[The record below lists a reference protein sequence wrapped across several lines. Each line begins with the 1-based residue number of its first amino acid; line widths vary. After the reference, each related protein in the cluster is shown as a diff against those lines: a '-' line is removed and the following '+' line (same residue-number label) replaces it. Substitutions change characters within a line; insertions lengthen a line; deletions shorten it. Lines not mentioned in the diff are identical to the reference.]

1 MSHESS
7 SAHDLLPN
15 ELREDSVPEVA
26 PLRLLHP
33 VWCCPGQGCLDA
45 DHLGERNAVH
55 RSKRTTCQTE
65 NVIMALNRIRY
76 DTPRFIDGQRHEVNG
91 QGEPAPERGSDRV
104 ELTLTQG
111 ELTAH
116 AGGLGVP
123 ELQELIALLEQQLDH
138 LQKGPF
144 PRDYPREALTH

>member
-1 MSHESS
+1 
-7 SAHDLLPN
+7 
-15 ELREDSVPEVA
+15 
-26 PLRLLHP
+26 
-33 VWCCPGQGCLDA
+33 
-45 DHLGERNAVH
+45 
-55 RSKRTTCQTE
+55 
-65 NVIMALNRIRY
+65 MALNRIRY

>member
-1 MSHESS
+1 MSQESCS
-7 SAHDLLPN
+7 LHDFLPY

-33 VWCCPGQGCLDA
+33 VWCCPSQGCLDV
-45 DHLGERNAVH
+45 DHLSERDAVH
-55 RSKRTTCQTE
+55 RSKGTTCQTE
-65 NVIMALNRIRY
+65 NVILALNRIRC
-76 DTPRFIDGQRHEVNG
+76 DRARFIDGQRHEVNG
-91 QGEPAPERGSDRV
+91 RGEPAPERGSDRV

-111 ELTAH
+111 ELKAH

-138 LQKGPF
+138 LLKGPF

>member
-1 MSHESS
+1 V
-7 SAHDLLPN
+7 D
-15 ELREDSVPEVA
+15 
-26 PLRLLHP
+26 RLS
-33 VWCCPGQGCLDA
+33 
-45 DHLGERNAVH
+45 ERNAVH
-55 RSKRTTCQTE
+55 RSKGTTCQTK
-65 NVIMALNRIRY
+65 NVVLALNRIRY

-91 QGEPAPERGSDRV
+91 RGEPAPERGSDPV

-116 AGGLGVP
+116 AGGLGVA

-138 LQKGPF
+138 LLKGPF

>member
-1 MSHESS
+1 MSQQSS
-7 SAHDLLPN
+7 SPTKFLPYEN
-15 ELREDSVPEVA
+15 RADCVPEIA

-33 VWCCPGQGCLDA
+33 VWCRPSQGCLEV

-55 RSKRTTCQTE
+55 RSKETICQVDDVLLT
-65 NVIMALNRIRY
+65 INRIRS

-91 QGEPAPERGSDRV
+91 RGEPAPDRGSERV
-104 ELTLTQG
+104 ELTLTKG
-111 ELTAH
+111 ELTVH
-116 AGGLGVP
+116 AEGLGVP
-123 ELQELIALLEQQLDH
+123 ELQELIALIEQQVDY